1 MEFETKYSEIR
12 KFLSVSEQDFKLD
25 KKIDELFDSD
35 SFKMEI
41 LSKITQFINYF
52 SIFKNVKAF
61 MNSVYYCIETTLD
74 IGVDSVNDFKELLI
88 KNALMRFVQEYIDYA
103 QLTQKRQI
111 LKLLS
116 DSFDKLQ
123 IQPIIINLGLL
134 LKPMYQDKA
143 YLDNINKNKEV
154 EISYTILNEIE
165 IKIKALIDEW
175 LKVQVITLNNQN
187 KIKTELRKKYE
198 ELASNF
204 KIVKNSDFYLRIFTE
219 VMEMLSMRFTIM
231 SLKESISD
239 DSLEP
244 IPINQLTY

>member
-1 MEFETKYSEIR
+1 MEFESKYFEMR
-12 KFLSVSEQDFKLD
+12 ELLSVSEQEFKLD
-25 KKIDELFDSD
+25 KKIDELLDSD

-52 SIFKNVKAF
+52 SIFKNEKAF

-74 IGVDSVNDFKELLI
+74 IGIESINDFKELLI
-88 KNALMRFVQEYIDYA
+88 KNAFMKFVQEYIEYA

-111 LKLLS
+111 MKVLS

-143 YLDNINKNKEV
+143 YLDSLNKNKEV
-154 EISYTILNEIE
+154 EISYSLLDDIE

-175 LKVQVITLNNQN
+175 LKTQVISLNNQN
-187 KIKTELRKKYE
+187 KIKIELRKKYE

-204 KIVKNSDFYLRIFTE
+204 KIVRNSDFYLKIFTE
-219 VMEMLSMRFTIM
+219 VMEMLSMRFTVM
-231 SLKESISD
+231 SLMESISD

-244 IPINQLTY
+244 IPIN

>member
-1 MEFETKYSEIR
+1 MDFESKYIEIR
-12 KFLSVSEQDFKLD
+12 EFLSVSELEFNLD

-35 SFKMEI
+35 NLKMEI

-52 SIFKNVKAF
+52 SIFKNVKPF

-74 IGVDSVNDFKELLI
+74 IGVESVSDFKELLV

-134 LKPMYQDKA
+134 LRPMYQDKA
-143 YLDNINKNKEV
+143 YLDRVNNTKDV
-154 EISYTILNEIE
+154 EISYSLLDEIE
-165 IKIKALIDEW
+165 IKIKTIIDEW
-175 LKVQVITLNNQN
+175 MKAQVITLSNQD
-187 KIKTELRKKYE
+187 KIKTELKKKYE
-198 ELASNF
+198 DLASNF
-204 KIVKNSDFYLRIFTE
+204 KIIKDSDVYLKLFTE
-219 VMEMLSMRFTIM
+219 VMEMLSMRLTMI
-231 SLKESISD
+231 SLMGSISN

-244 IPINQLTY
+244 IPIK